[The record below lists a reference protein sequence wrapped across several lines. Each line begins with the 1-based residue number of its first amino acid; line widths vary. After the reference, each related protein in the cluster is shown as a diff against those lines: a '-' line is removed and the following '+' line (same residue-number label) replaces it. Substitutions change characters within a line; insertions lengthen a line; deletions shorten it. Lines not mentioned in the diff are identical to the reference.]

1 VSDKFNDFVRGQADC
16 RNGVEHKSGQS
27 KSYDE
32 GYSAE
37 YQMEQIVSHQAE
49 QGCRF
54 ARARA

>member
-1 VSDKFNDFVRGQADC
+1 VRGQADC

-37 YQMEQIVSHQAE
+37 YQMEQVMAHQAE

-54 ARARA
+54 ARTKL